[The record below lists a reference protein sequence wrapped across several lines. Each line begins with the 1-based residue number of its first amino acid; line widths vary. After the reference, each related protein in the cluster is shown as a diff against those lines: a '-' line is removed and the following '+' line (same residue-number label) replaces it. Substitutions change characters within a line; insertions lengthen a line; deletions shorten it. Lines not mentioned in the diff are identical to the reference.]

1 MNAES
6 FFRNFWEHI
15 YAQRPRNSVELNQN
29 AFSAYLEVD
38 INPDNIEMPT
48 VMLPYFRQVTENGCR
63 RIVCNLSSGCG
74 RHGEDSFRHKTS
86 SAILSRFVDASG
98 YNDMRMA
105 KVITMKNVCYY
116 GTKGLI
122 LDENFSPLVM
132 GTLCMSSV
140 ENNEGRRFH
149 LHSPK
154 FLVSYKVFENASGLL
169 ESLILKQV
177 IPMFHTREVP
187 VAGISHYDWHNEF
200 VDVIVDD
207 FDYMVKRPEL
217 LSMDKLSQ
225 ESFNKV
231 IYDNI

>member
-15 YAQRPRNSVELNQN
+15 YAQRPRNSVELNQS

-38 INPDNIEMPT
+38 IDPDNIEMPT

-63 RIVCNLSSGCG
+63 RIVYNLSSGYG

-86 SAILSRFVDASG
+86 SAILSRFEDASG
-98 YNDMRMA
+98 YYDMRVA
-105 KVITMKNVCYY
+105 KVITMKDVCYY
-116 GTKGLI
+116 GTRGLI

-132 GTLCMSSV
+132 GTLCMSPI
-140 ENNEGRRFH
+140 ENGEERQFK

-169 ESLILKQV
+169 ESLILRQV
-177 IPMFHTREVP
+177 IPMFHTHEVP
-187 VAGISHYDWHNEF
+187 IGGTSRFDCHNEF

-225 ESFNKV
+225 ESFNKA